1 MTVINKQSI
10 VELNFEL
17 ALADG
22 QIIDSN
28 FSQSP
33 VRFTMGDGSLL
44 PGFEEV
50 LLGLALVMKK
60 RRWSPPALPLVRLI
74 LNVQS
79 MKREEFSADIELQ
92 KGLVVSF
99 ADANQS
105 ELPGVIASWDDQW
118 VEVDFNHPLAGK
130 DITFTVKIHA
140 VT

>member
-1 MTVINKQSI
+1 
-10 VELNFEL
+10 
-17 ALADG
+17 
-22 QIIDSN
+22 
-28 FSQSP
+28 
-33 VRFTMGDGSLL
+33 
-44 PGFEEV
+44 
-50 LLGLALVMKK
+50 
-60 RRWSPPALPLVRLI
+60 
-74 LNVQS
+74 
-79 MKREEFSADIELQ
+79 MKRKEFSADIELQ